1 MFLVK
6 VNITN
11 KQYLIMQSKSKF
23 SILLLFLT
31 FQFALVHAA
40 PDANQIIT
48 NILTSVQTNPIR
60 TGFRLVVA
68 EKNNSTKQGTVGV
81 FTLKGSKFMLELDE
95 MKVWFDGK
103 TQWSYL
109 AKNNEVTITNPTE
122 KELAETNPMAIL
134 STYKNKSDIRF
145 ASLKSSA
152 FYVIEL
158 TPKLKNRDILKIDIQ
173 VNKTTMNLFS
183 IKIIYKN
190 GTTNLLTLT
199 NYQKGIKVSDNYFV
213 FNISKYK
220 GVNEND
226 LR

>member
-1 MFLVK
+1 MSSKYKFLIV
-6 VNITN
+6 
-11 KQYLIMQSKSKF
+11 
-23 SILLLFLT
+23 LLFLP
-31 FQFALVHAA
+31 FQIAWVHATTLN
-40 PDANQIIT
+40 ANQIIT

-60 TGFRLVVA
+60 TEFKLIVSA
-68 EKNNSTKQGTVGV
+68 KNNATEQGTTGV
-81 FTLKGSKFMLELDE
+81 FTLKGSKFMLESDE

-109 AKNNEVTITNPTE
+109 PKNNEVTITNPTE
-122 KELAETNPMAIL
+122 KELAETNPMVIL

-145 ASLKSSA
+145 SSIKSTA
-152 FYVIEL
+152 FYSIIL

-173 VNKTTMNLFS
+173 VNKTTLNLFS

-199 NYQKGIKVSDNYFV
+199 NYQKGINVPDNYFV
-213 FNISKYK
+213 FNASKFK
-220 GVNEND
+220 GVYEND